1 MKVSV
6 RINRKSAAEK
16 NGRKVGG
23 ITIKRLG
30 RNQDKGHA
38 AGTVVMKNVA
48 FGKSILGEVIE
59 ENESQILPKSG
70 DMLAVKHWPT
80 ARFIGSLGYYIDTE
94 THERVTKAKFVYA
107 VGDKVYYW

>member
-30 RNQDKGHA
+30 RSGDKGHS

-48 FGKSILGEVIE
+48 FSNSILGEVIE
-59 ENESQILPKSG
+59 ESEAQILPKSS
-70 DMLAVKHWPT
+70 DMLAIRNWPT
-80 ARFIGSLGYYIDTE
+80 ARFIGSLGYYFDTD
-94 THERVTKAKFVYA
+94 TKQRVSKAKFVYA